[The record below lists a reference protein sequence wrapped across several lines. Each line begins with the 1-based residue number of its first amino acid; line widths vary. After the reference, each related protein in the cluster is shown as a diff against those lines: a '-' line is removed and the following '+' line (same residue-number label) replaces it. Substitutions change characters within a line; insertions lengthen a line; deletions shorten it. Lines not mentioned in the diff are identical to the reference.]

1 MPAICLQKKTSR
13 SGSGRQIAGTATR
26 QIPIA
31 QQYRTAG
38 PRAGVTSVLFYL
50 VGLFIS
56 IVMAFLITLALV
68 GEDEVR
74 AV

>member
-1 MPAICLQKKTSR
+1 M
-13 SGSGRQIAGTATR
+13 
-26 QIPIA
+26 
-31 QQYRTAG
+31 TAG
-38 PRAGVTSVLFYL
+38 PRAGVMSVLFYL

-56 IVMAFLITLALV
+56 IVVAFLITLALV